1 MLDDSLTAGHLEP
14 TSLPD
19 SASSSTVS
27 DSRENRGT
35 RGVDRE
41 EQRTLGVGDRFAGFQ
56 IRGFLGRG
64 AMGVVYDAWDPT
76 LERRVALKL
85 LRSPSRRAAER
96 LLREARALARLDH
109 PGVVRIWA
117 ADVHRGALYIAME
130 LVEGQNLRE
139 WLKLSRSWSEVL
151 PVMIGAGRGLAA
163 AHAAGVIH
171 RDFKPENVLVGWDG
185 QARVL
190 DFGIARISA
199 QHPEHLSSTIDGSQT
214 HDGEGEG
221 EGHCGAEP
229 LSGSFAA
236 LPIEDGVLTEAG
248 ALIGTLL
255 YMAPEQHERE
265 RADERSDQFAFCTT
279 LFEAIY
285 GAHPFPAKSRSELA
299 LLVSERNVRFPND
312 DHSKAPRWL
321 ERVILK
327 GLSPAREDRFA
338 TMDDLIDALER
349 HPRRRRAR
357 NRALAVA
364 GVMAGAVVIGL
375 LTPRAGENACV
386 DVASELDDALGERQ
400 RQEIAARFAALDTP
414 WADEIGKRVNTELDA
429 WAARWVEARTEAC
442 RLRHEHREATVIDER
457 REACLAE
464 RLAEAG
470 ALGAVLTEAQQRVL
484 ANAERALT
492 ALEDPH
498 VCLDDAPP
506 IGRAAITG
514 EHEELVE
521 ELLELDWLAV
531 AGGDSRTLARARTL
545 VEKIRALPV
554 NDANLSLLGDAL
566 VTLAEAELFEGNTK
580 TAEALLHEAIRT
592 AERTAAD
599 GLRAH
604 AVVDLGWLLAISPG
618 RANEAI
624 PLLEDAAALLDRV
637 GNPRVA
643 TIRRQ
648 QALAEAL
655 LASGDMAGARQ
666 MFEAMLAEA
675 GPRATG
681 LDHYTTSLGLGRVA
695 AAENNYAAAL
705 EHNRAALAQLELH
718 GKDSP
723 RLTTPLINIGNALT
737 ELGRYDEAREAI
749 QRGLAL
755 RRALLEA
762 DASAGNRRL
771 LGEDLM
777 NLAILESKAGNT
789 AAAVDAYREALA
801 LLPEDDYAARSQ
813 VFFNLGVDH
822 QISGRHAQAL
832 GNYEEALR
840 LAERELP
847 LDSELVVGA
856 RLGVG
861 SVLVTLGREAEARAP
876 LERCLADW
884 PDSMKG
890 ALDEAE
896 LHFALARA
904 RFALDGHSVEIESFA
919 NKAADLYRRLGDA
932 AMAEAVETWLITHTP
947 K

>member
-1 MLDDSLTAGHLEP
+1 VLDDSLTAGHLEP
-14 TSLPD
+14 PSLPD
-19 SASSSTVS
+19 SASSSTAH
-27 DSRENRGT
+27 DSREERGT
-35 RGVDRE
+35 RGADRE
-41 EQRTLGVGDRFAGFQ
+41 EQRTLQVGDRFAGFQ

-64 AMGVVYDAWDPT
+64 AMGVVYDTWDPT

-85 LRSPSRRAAER
+85 LRSPTRRAAER

-117 ADVHRGALYIAME
+117 ADVHRGAVYIAME

-139 WLKLSRSWSEVL
+139 WLKIPRGWSEAL
-151 PVMIGAGRGLAA
+151 PVLIGAGRGLAA

-199 QHPEHLSSTIDGSQT
+199 QHPDHLSSTIDGSQAG
-214 HDGEGEG
+214 DGEG

-229 LSGSFAA
+229 LSGSFAG
-236 LPIEDGVLTEAG
+236 LPIDDQLTEAG

-299 LLVSERNVRFPND
+299 LLVSEHNVRFPND

-327 GLSPAREDRFA
+327 GLSPARDDRFA

-357 NRALAVA
+357 NRVLAA
-364 GVMAGAVVIGL
+364 AAVMASAVTLGFLV
-375 LTPRAGENACV
+375 PRAEDNACV
-386 DVASELDDALGERQ
+386 DVASEIDDALGERQ
-400 RQEIAARFAALDTP
+400 RQEIAARFAALET
-414 WADEIGKRVNTELDA
+414 AGAKEIGERVNAELEA
-429 WAARWVEARTEAC
+429 WAGRWVEARTEAC
-442 RLRHEHREATVIDER
+442 KLRHEHRESTVMDER

-470 ALGAVLTEAQQRVL
+470 ALGAVLTQAQDRVL

-492 ALEDPH
+492 ALEDPD
-498 VCLDDAPP
+498 VCLGDEPP
-506 IGRAAITG
+506 VGHASVTG
-514 EHEELVE
+514 EHDELVE
-521 ELLELDWLAV
+521 EMLELEWLAL
-531 AGGDSRTLARARTL
+531 AGGDSRTLARARAL
-545 VEKIRALPV
+545 VEKIRGLP
-554 NDANLSLLGDAL
+554 ANERSSLLGYAL
-566 VTLAEAELFEGNTK
+566 VTLAEAELFEGNLA
-580 TAEALLHEAIRT
+580 TAEVLLHESIRV

-599 GLRAH
+599 VLRAR
-604 AVVDLGWLLAISPG
+604 AVVDLGWLLATAPG
-618 RANEAI
+618 RAHEAI
-624 PLLEDAAALLDRV
+624 PVLEDAAALLERV
-637 GNPRVA
+637 GHPRGV
-643 TIRRQ
+643 TTRRQ

-655 LASGDMAGARQ
+655 LASGNTTSARQ

-675 GPRATG
+675 GERATG
-681 LDHYTTSLGLGRVA
+681 LVHYTTSLGIGRVA
-695 AAENNYAAAL
+695 AAEKNDTAAL
-705 EHNRAALAQLELH
+705 AHNRAALAQLEVH

-723 RLTTPLINIGNALT
+723 MLVTPLINIGIALT
-737 ELGRYDEAREAI
+737 NLGRYDEAREAI

-755 RRALLEA
+755 RRALLEN
-762 DASAGNRRL
+762 DASPGNRRL

-777 NLAILESKAGNT
+777 NLANLESQAGNPD
-789 AAAVDAYREALA
+789 AAADAYREALA
-801 LLPEDDYAARSQ
+801 LLPEDRYAERSL

-822 QISGRHAQAL
+822 QVAGRHTQAL
-832 GNYEEALR
+832 GNYEESLR
-840 LAERELP
+840 LGERVLP
-847 LDSELVVGA
+847 LDSEQVVGA

-861 SVLVTLGREAEARAP
+861 SMLVTLGRAAEARGP

-884 PDSMKG
+884 PATLKG
-890 ALDEAE
+890 TFDEAE
-896 LHFALARA
+896 LHFALAQA
-904 RFALDGHSVEIESFA
+904 RYALDGWSSEVEVFA
-919 NKAADLYRRLGDA
+919 KQAGDLYRRLA
-932 AMAEAVETWLITHTP
+932 AADQAEAVEAWVTAHR